1 MSLFN
6 VRLSTETEAQ
16 LRAEAVSRQCSK
28 SDIAR
33 EAITTYLT
41 TRRAPDFTASDVED
55 DWEELGA
62 EVLEAQRKV
71 FDGVIAKLFEAEWS
85 EVVEPL
91 YQVFRKKVIQKTRAY
106 ENPSIFGAN
115 PKEPVVSA
123 AIGFAAD
130 DVFEIKMPLDQL
142 LYNYCR
148 SSGDEAFNE
157 IPKIWA
163 NVRARLDA
171 EEKDVREKDV
181 PQRP

>member
-6 VRLSTETEAQ
+6 VRLPKETEA
-16 LRAEAVSRQCSK
+16 LLSAEAASRQCSK

-41 TRRAPDFTASDVED
+41 RRTVLDFTASDMED
-55 DWEELGA
+55 DWAELGT

-71 FDGVIAKLFEAEWS
+71 FDRVITKLFEAEWS

-91 YQVFRKKVIQKTRAY
+91 YQVFRKKVIQKTSAY
-106 ENPSIFGAN
+106 ENPAIFGKD
-115 PKEPVVSA
+115 PKDPIVSA

-142 LYNYCR
+142 LYNYCH
-148 SSGDEAFNE
+148 SAGDEAFNE

-163 NVRARLDA
+163 NVKARIDA
-171 EEKDVREKDV
+171 EDEGVRQKGAT
-181 PQRP
+181 